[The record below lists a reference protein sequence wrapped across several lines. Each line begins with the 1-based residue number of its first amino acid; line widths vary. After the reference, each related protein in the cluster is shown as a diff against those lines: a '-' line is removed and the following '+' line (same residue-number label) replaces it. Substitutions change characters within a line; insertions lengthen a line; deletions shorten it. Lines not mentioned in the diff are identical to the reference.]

1 MISSKGRPL
10 KMKSHRCAQTDSS
23 GSHLKMKREVI
34 ISFRKQPLENTRAD
48 WLQIVL
54 QQLDRNTKLARDVD
68 TIIARAK
75 RIYVLII
82 KVNKLFS
89 FFFVVVFSKK
99 NRKHVLRVSI
109 ELYKHS

>member
-1 MISSKGRPL
+1 
-10 KMKSHRCAQTDSS
+10 MKSHRCAQTDSS

-48 WLQIVL
+48 WLQIVF

-82 KVNKLFS
+82 VAN
-89 FFFVVVFSKK
+89 
-99 NRKHVLRVSI
+99 
-109 ELYKHS
+109 E